1 MTPSQIATTEDRLK
15 WYATY
20 HRSEYTAGLIQEANG
35 ILSSFGD
42 LFTIPAEVI
51 GAAGRLLLSW
61 DEGDGLSIGIVFSR
75 TERSLFIS
83 DSVGIQTRMISS
95 LTISSRLIREARALL
110 VTWRERR

>member
-15 WYATY
+15 QYATY
-20 HRSEYTAGLIQEANG
+20 HRSEYTSGLIQEANG

-42 LFTIPAEVI
+42 LFAVPPKVI

-61 DEGDGLSIGIVFSR
+61 DEGDGLSIWIVLSH

-83 DSVGIQTRMISS
+83 DSSRIQTRMISS
-95 LTISSRLIREARALL
+95 FFSHTTIQEARALL
-110 VTWRERR
+110 ATWRTQR